1 MDRLA
6 VSMVPVV
13 TVVHPQCVAE
23 SLGSA
28 MDRLAGSA
36 MDRLDGSAME
46 LIASGETQKRA
57 AAVLVVVV
65 LLVLHAVVLLVLPAR
80 CVADSPLL
88 GSLFDG
94 HFLPDRLSLLRR
106 LVRRLVRVPDNLFR
120 GLFVLAPRLFR
131 VEGRPV
137 GRPWD
142 ARLFRLSTLSLQIY
156 IPAYNLPT
164 NSILGRRF

>member
-6 VSMVPVV
+6 VSVVPVV
-13 TVVHPQCVAE
+13 AVVQTAA
-23 SLGSA
+23 A
-28 MDRLAGSA
+28 MDWLAGSA
-36 MDRLDGSAME
+36 MVWLDGSAME
-46 LIASGETQKRA
+46 LIASGETKKRA

-142 ARLFRLSTLSLQIY
+142 ARLFRLSTLSLHLY

>member
-6 VSMVPVV
+6 VSVVPVV
-13 TVVHPQCVAE
+13 AVVHPQCVAVCH
-23 SLGSA
+23 GSA

-57 AAVLVVVV
+57 AAVLV
-65 LLVLHAVVLLVLPAR
+65 LLVLLVLPAL
-80 CVADSPLL
+80 CVAHSPLL
-88 GSLFDG
+88 GPLLDG
-94 HFLPDRLSLLRR
+94 HFLPDRLSLFRR
-106 LVRRLVRVPDNLFR
+106 LVRRLVRVADSLFR
-120 GLFVLAPRLFR
+120 RLFVPARRLFR

-142 ARLFRLSTLSLQIY
+142 ARLFRLSTLSLQLY
-156 IPAYNLPT
+156 IPASSLPT

>member
-6 VSMVPVV
+6 VSVVPVV
-13 TVVHPQCVAE
+13 AVVQTAA
-23 SLGSA
+23 A
-28 MDRLAGSA
+28 MDWLAGSA

-57 AAVLVVVV
+57 AAVVVV
-65 LLVLHAVVLLVLPAR
+65 LVLLVLPAR

-88 GSLFDG
+88 GLLLDG
-94 HFLPDRLSLLRR
+94 HFLPDRLSLFRR
-106 LVRRLVRVPDNLFR
+106 LFRRIVRVADSLFRRLFGFAR
-120 GLFVLAPRLFR
+120 RLFR

-142 ARLFRLSTLSLQIY
+142 ARLFRLSTLSLQLHI
-156 IPAYNLPT
+156 AASKVPT

>member
-57 AAVLVVVV
+57 AAVLV
-65 LLVLHAVVLLVLPAR
+65 LVLLVLPAR

-88 GSLFDG
+88 GLLLDG
-94 HFLPDRLSLLRR
+94 HFLPDRLSLFRR
-106 LVRRLVRVPDNLFR
+106 LFRRLVRVADSLFR
-120 GLFVLAPRLFR
+120 RLFGFARRLFR

-142 ARLFRLSTLSLQIY
+142 ARLFRLSTLSMQLY
-156 IPAYNLPT
+156 MPASTVPT